1 LNCTC
6 VQNVHYEVVVLH
18 FATRRDSLLS
28 VPQIQSQNV
37 PCLKQEVTVT
47 TDGFYCI
54 IYKYIVLFDEQV
66 KTYKEIS
73 RLEVVTTVLPKIFLS
88 SEV

>member
-1 LNCTC
+1 
-6 VQNVHYEVVVLH
+6 VLR

-47 TDGFYCI
+47 TDGFYCV
-54 IYKYIVLFDEQV
+54 IYKYIVMFDEQV
-66 KTYKEIS
+66 KSYKEIS
-73 RLEVVTTVLPKIFLS
+73 RLEVVTTVLLMIFIFWGVTLCN
-88 SEV
+88 V